1 MSEKQTESLFYLK
14 YAARK
19 LQLFANK
26 PKNESRAKMEQQ
38 HNAKPRLEKGPII
51 VSFDTSGSMSGR
63 PEQIAMCLLTQLLR
77 MAKKQK
83 RHCFL
88 IQFSIREKHLDLSRP
103 NAWAKLNSFL
113 EDRFSGGT
121 DGEQMLDAALKM
133 LYSTKYAMADVL
145 IISDF
150 EFNVPKPATRER
162 MRMEHEKG
170 TRFYGLQIG
179 KAFNPYNEILDR
191 IWKA

>member
-1 MSEKQTESLFYLK
+1 
-14 YAARK
+14 
-19 LQLFANK
+19 
-26 PKNESRAKMEQQ
+26 MEQQ

-51 VSFDTSGSMSGR
+51 VSVDTSGSMMGR

-88 IQFSIREKHLDLSRP
+88 IQFSVRAKYLDLSRP

-121 DGEQMLDAALKM
+121 DGEEMLRSALNM
-133 LYSTKYAMADVL
+133 LSSANFSMADVL

-150 EFNVPKPATRER
+150 MFPVPRPATNEW
-162 MRMEHEKG
+162 MRKEHDKG

-179 KAFNPYNEILDR
+179 KARNPYNDILDK